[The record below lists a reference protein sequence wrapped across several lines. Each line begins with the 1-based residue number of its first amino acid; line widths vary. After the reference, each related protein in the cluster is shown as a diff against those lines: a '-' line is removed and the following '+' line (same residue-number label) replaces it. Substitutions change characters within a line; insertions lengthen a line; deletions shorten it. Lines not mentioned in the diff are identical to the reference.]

1 MSDVDFDKLFNKEPK
16 DVRFLWSNKEKS
28 EVKAF
33 YEPKDVLKTLI
44 DVLDSPKFNENVLA
58 NHLLILSTAF
68 SIQHLSRFGHEDKF
82 YQELY
87 RLCQNHISGQTTN
100 REKSTGH

>member
-1 MSDVDFDKLFNKEPK
+1 MPYVDFEILFSQEP
-16 DVRFLWSNKEKS
+16 LSSKS
-28 EVKAF
+28 LTTVDNMEVKGF

-44 DVLDSPKFNENVLA
+44 DILDSPKFNESVLA
-58 NHLLILSTAF
+58 NHLLIISTAF
-68 SIQHLSRFGHEDKF
+68 SIQHLSRFGHESKF

-87 RLCQNHISGQTTN
+87 SLCQNHISGQTSS